1 MKRLELLDR
10 MLLDAR
16 KTKNDLVKNLLLTM
30 KGEFQ
35 NKSNTSKDSEDELLE
50 SIAKSMIKSS
60 ETIGTDDSKEEI
72 KILKKFMPNILSED
86 EVEDIVK
93 ALIKSNPGKNFGFYM
108 GNLMKTKGI
117 DGKLA
122 KKVLTSKLIP

>member
-16 KTKNDLVKNLLLTM
+16 KTKNVLVKNLLLTM

-50 SIAKSMIKSS
+50 SIARSMIKSS

>member
-16 KTKNDLVKNLLLTM
+16 KTKNVLVKNLLLTM

-50 SIAKSMIKSS
+50 SIARSMIKSS

-86 EVEDIVK
+86 EVEDIIK

>member
-1 MKRLELLDR
+1 MKGLELLDT
-10 MLLDAR
+10 MLLNSR
-16 KTKNDLVKNLLLTM
+16 KNKDELTKSLLLTV

-35 NKSNTSKDSEDELLE
+35 NKLKTSNKSEDELLE

-72 KILKKFMPNILSED
+72 KILKKFMPNMLSED